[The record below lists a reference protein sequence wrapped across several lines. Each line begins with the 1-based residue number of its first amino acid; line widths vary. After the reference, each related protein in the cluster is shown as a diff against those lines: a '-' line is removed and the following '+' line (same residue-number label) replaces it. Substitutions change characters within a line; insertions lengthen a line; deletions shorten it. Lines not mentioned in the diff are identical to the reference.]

1 MDEDSSEQRPERR
14 SAPRITARSLVEVKL
29 PNWEALRSVYTVNL
43 SIGGMRLSL
52 GARASLGTTV
62 DIVLA
67 LPNGERLAL
76 PGTIA
81 NLGPSGE
88 GDIGVRFG
96 ALPQRT
102 MEKIQNYVADLA
114 AGKTPSVGTKTIPPG
129 VLIKKKT

>member
-1 MDEDSSEQRPERR
+1 MQSGVERAAVERVEQAVVGPIVR
-14 SAPRITARSLVEVKL
+14 AAVLV
-29 PNWEALRSVYTVNL
+29 
-43 SIGGMRLSL
+43 
-52 GARASLGTTV
+52 
-62 DIVLA
+62 
-67 LPNGERLAL
+67 GEGRELVHQPFA
-76 PGTIA
+76 GQRVH
-81 NLGPSGE
+81 E